1 MAPRAVATRVRA
13 AAPQTE
19 RKSFVRRMILYW
31 C

>member
-13 AAPQTE
+13 AGPQTE
-19 RKSFVRRMILYW
+19 RKSFVRRMITYW